1 MDNLHGE
8 EWILSTKLTM
18 QVVQKEDIRK
28 LRTLPRRELDDE
40 CSEFNIAEADRQI
53 NRTAWLS
60 TAGQGQATISK
71 VFKQG
76 QNIVQADGTEK
87 Q

>member
-28 LRTLPRRELDDE
+28 LRTFAKERIGR
-40 CSEFNIAEADRQI
+40 
-53 NRTAWLS
+53 
-60 TAGQGQATISK
+60 
-71 VFKQG
+71 
-76 QNIVQADGTEK
+76 
-87 Q
+87 

>member
-1 MDNLHGE
+1 
-8 EWILSTKLTM
+8 
-18 QVVQKEDIRK
+18 
-28 LRTLPRRELDDE
+28 LDDE
-40 CSEFNIAEADRQI
+40 CSEFNNVEADRQI
-53 NRTAWLS
+53 NRTAWFS

-76 QNIVQADGTEK
+76 QNIVQADVTEK